1 MDFQRNFFDIS
12 GTLTV
17 RIPEGTGTTT
27 LSIREHNRMHVVLL
41 NQFFWPDTIATSQFL
56 TDLAEVLAEEN
67 EVTAIC
73 GESRSDVSHTGAW
86 PGQRISIIR
95 TRNLAF
101 GRNGYMRVASYISYL
116 AGTLWHGLWLRRPT
130 IYVTLTTP
138 PVLSVVGSVLSML
151 RRTQHV
157 IWEMDVYPDIATDV
171 GYFSKNGIIDR
182 IFGPALDWSRRRATA
197 IIVLGEDM
205 KARLVARGIPECKI
219 EVADNWADGRE
230 ITPRPFPEGPLV
242 IHYSGNL
249 GIAHETDTIADLI
262 RRLGNHPDFHFIFSG
277 SGSKRP
283 RLEELCSNED
293 LSNVDFRPYCPR
305 SELGHSLSEGHIGLV
320 TQLPKTV
327 GSVVPSK
334 IYGIMAAGRP
344 LLYVGPNESTPA
356 RHIRRFDCGWR
367 FAPGDTDALEQL
379 LLKLNDNRSLVVE
392 AGARARKAFEEN
404 FDRPIGIARIVK
416 ILRIESHFRELIP
429 GFSESAKGD

>member
-1 MDFQRNFFDIS
+1 
-12 GTLTV
+12 
-17 RIPEGTGTTT
+17 
-27 LSIREHNRMHVVLL
+27 MHIVLL

-56 TDLAEVLAEEN
+56 TDLAEPLAEDH

-73 GESRSDVSHTGAW
+73 GESRSNESFTGAW
-86 PGQRISIIR
+86 PGPQISIIR
-95 TRNLAF
+95 TRNFAF
-101 GRNGYMRVASYISYL
+101 ERDGYTRMASYISYL

-130 IYVTLTTP
+130 IYITLTTP
-138 PVLSVVGSVLSML
+138 PVLSIVGSVLSTL

-171 GYFSKNGIIDR
+171 GYFPRDGVTDR

-219 EVADNWADGRE
+219 EVADNWADGKE
-230 ITPRPFPEGPLV
+230 ITPQPFPVGPLV

-249 GIAHETDTIADLI
+249 GIAHETDTIAALI
-262 RRLGNHPDFHFIFSG
+262 RRLGNHPDFRFIFSG

-283 RLEELCSNED
+283 RLELLCRNEG
-293 LSNVDFRPYCPR
+293 LRNVDFRPYCPR
-305 SELGHSLSEGHIGLV
+305 AELGHSLAEGHIGLV

-344 LLYVGPNESTPA
+344 LLYIGPSESTPA
-356 RHIRRFDCGWR
+356 LHIRRFDCGWR
-367 FAPGDTDALEQL
+367 FEPGDVDALEQL
-379 LLKLNDNRSLVVE
+379 LLELNENRRLVME
-392 AGARARKAFEEN
+392 AGARAREAFEEN
-404 FDRPIGIARIVK
+404 FDRPIGIARIRK
-416 ILRIESHFRELIP
+416 ILRIDSSVRELIP
-429 GFSESAKGD
+429 GFSESVRGD